1 MTTRISSPNSCRHC
15 GLDEREHMQ
24 RWKPTAS
31 WHTWTPP
38 TQDKILARMRARRA
52 APEGELTMPDTLAH
66 EVTVDCF
73 DVQLDNGEN
82 LKDLAVGD
90 YLDLTEPAAGVQV
103 GLWQVVAYHGEFQD
117 RATMRPV
124 SSTEWTEL
132 RRAEVEKFDAIW
144 APTAPVKEV

>member
-1 MTTRISSPNSCRHC
+1 
-15 GLDEREHMQ
+15 
-24 RWKPTAS
+24 
-31 WHTWTPP
+31 
-38 TQDKILARMRARRA
+38 
-52 APEGELTMPDTLAH
+52 MPDTLAH

-82 LKDLAVGD
+82 LKDLTVGD
-90 YLDLTEPAAGVQV
+90 YMDLTEPAAGMQV
-103 GLWQVVAYHGEFQD
+103 GLWQVVAYHGKFQD

-132 RRAEVEKFDAIW
+132 RRGEAEKFDAIW